1 MCTIRIMSLA
11 EAAFM
16 AGATEHEINR
26 LFTDRVL
33 ALPLVH
39 DGSIEKLVPLVA
51 PLASFCL
58 ATHGDLTPLEQA
70 RVIRTLTDRVKARQD
85 FELFLGLH
93 ELLGST
99 DFDWTVA
106 GSGVT
111 VDIWPF
117 VAESLERAAQIAQ
130 ARSVIRSDP
139 KVMGGMPCFSGTR
152 LPVANLLAL
161 KRGGLGFAALKAAY
175 PFLTEE
181 LVKAAEVYE
190 SVSADLG
197 KVTTLAQANPEG
209 KLIRRKV
216 VQTKGTEPSD

>member
-1 MCTIRIMSLA
+1 MCTTRFISLA

-16 AGATEHEINR
+16 VGATEHEISR
-26 LFTDRVL
+26 LLADRVL
-33 ALPLVH
+33 ALPLVD
-39 DGSIEKLVPLVA
+39 DGSAEKLVPLVA

-58 ATHGDLTPLEQA
+58 ATHGDLTPLAQA
-70 RVIRTLTDRVKARQD
+70 RVIRTLTERVKARQD

-93 ELLGST
+93 EQLGST
-99 DFDWTVA
+99 DFNWTVA
-106 GSGVT
+106 WSCIT
-111 VDIWPF
+111 MDIWPF

-139 KVMGGMPCFSGTR
+139 KVMGGLPCFSGTR

-175 PFLTEE
+175 PFLIEE
-181 LVKAAEVYE
+181 LVTAAEVYE
-190 SVSADLG
+190 SVSAELD
-197 KVTTLAQANPEG
+197 KVTTFEQANPEG

-216 VQTKGTEPSD
+216 VQTKGTKPND